1 MIFIF
6 LIGKNHG
13 FSKIITDDPKFA
25 WSNPMSS
32 GLWGI
37 IHDHVH
43 RFFLVKHYIYSPN
56 AKPPQFSSSI
66 LLRSSVFHISSHGF
80 SMFSHGF
87 PMVFPLGPS
96 PSAKACGL
104 DGAPPSHSEPQQL
117 TRRATG
123 VYGGS
128 PEPGASWPVRRWLV
142 KGSLW

>member
-1 MIFIF
+1 MVLARLSQMIPNLLGQIPCLLDYGVLSMIMFID
-6 LIGKNHG
+6 
-13 FSKIITDDPKFA
+13 FS
-25 WSNPMSS
+25 WSN
-32 GLWGI
+32 I
-37 IHDHVH
+37 I
-43 RFFLVKHYIYSPN
+43 YIYSPN

-117 TRRATG
+117 TRCATG